1 MREPETQAEFGRRH
15 GVSRQAVHKHIAAG
29 NIPTLPDGRIDP
41 DAADAAAAKH
51 LKRHRKL
58 GPSAAESHI
67 ARARQDSP
75 THQTAN
81 KPPADDDSATAFY
94 LAKVTE
100 QKYRA
105 LREKLEYEIRAE
117 TLVLRSDVELAAE
130 NAARQLR
137 DQLLGMATQLAPDLA
152 LLADPLACERAVRA
166 ALRPILDNF
175 SAYAFDLGGPKA
187 AAE

>member
-15 GVSRQAVHKHIAAG
+15 GVSRQAVQQHIAAG

-41 DAADAAAAKH
+41 AAADAAAAKH

-81 KPPADDDSATAFY
+81 QTPADDDSATAFY

-105 LREKLEYEIRAE
+105 LREKLEYEIRAG
-117 TLVLRSDVELAAE
+117 TLVLREDCQMAAA
-130 NAARQLR
+130 NAGRLLR
-137 DQLLGMATQLAPDLA
+137 DRLLAMATRIAGPLSAQSAP
-152 LLADPLACERAVRA
+152 ADCEREIVK
-166 ALRPILDNF
+166 ALRPILDEF
-175 SAYAFDLGGPKA
+175 ADYALAIDPA
-187 AAE
+187 IDPPE